1 MADLKLSKLSQE
13 DDASILQK
21 IRAICDELE
30 IQSLYHAP
38 DEKLP
43 FPMLALAMYET
54 ESQVPLQINVAVTPN
69 TQDSLQQ
76 NRLLQLSVIWSR
88 ADMTQTI
95 QEVNTFVTQANLL
108 LTFGHIA
115 VFPQEIWYR
124 YTLPLSDYADLMAA
138 VEMISL
144 FGVIG
149 IQCDGIL
156 NRLLSA
162 QIDAEQAIHA
172 FFPQTT

>member
-1 MADLKLSKLSQE
+1 MVDFKLSAILQE
-13 DDASILQK
+13 DDAQILQK

-30 IQSLYHAP
+30 IQSVYHAP
-38 DEKLP
+38 DEKMP

-54 ESQVPLQINVAVTPN
+54 ESQVPLQINVALTPQ

-76 NRLLQLSVIWSR
+76 NKLLQLSVIWSKDGM
-88 ADMTQTI
+88 AQTA
-95 QEVNTFVTQANLL
+95 QELETFATQANVL

-115 VFPQEIWYR
+115 IFPQEIWYR
-124 YTLPLSDYADLMAA
+124 YTLPLSDHADLMAA

-156 NRLLSA
+156 KRLLAA
-162 QIDAEQAIHA
+162 QINAEQAIHA